1 MRALR
6 RIAQSSATAALVALV
21 VGASGA
27 GAVALAATP
36 GHGTA
41 ASVDVTGTV
50 VRLIEEPAQPG
61 AHAHEGV
68 DGAGEPE
75 RTTAVRTA
83 DGAFV
88 PVEPDAVAGLE
99 DGTKVTVT
107 AQVPPVVAA
116 AAETTQAT
124 TAPDG
129 TRVRVNRAD
138 LAEGADGTPAASS
151 SQLAKAT
158 AAAAA
163 ATGTALT
170 TSSTTVA
177 AAASTTYTPGVHEL
191 TIAVVAPQGVSGA
204 SATAAQLQA
213 QVASASSY
221 WSQVSGGGITLRIA
235 KVTPRYLSAYRCG
248 DDVFSMWSE
257 AAKRSGFVEGP
268 NRHLVISFPK
278 EAARAGCP
286 YGLASIGA
294 GVNNGGVAIV
304 SDTAWP
310 VLAHEIGHNFGL
322 GHAKALRCTKVDVD
336 LASVPAGCQ
345 IVEYGYPWDVMAASS
360 LDSAGT
366 LSSVQAT
373 RIGLIGG
380 SDVVDVSS
388 GSRTITL
395 NPMYTE
401 RGTRAVRVHDP
412 KSNSVYFVEYRV
424 RSGRDAILY
433 QNVPNGVRV
442 LQVDR
447 TAWQE
452 RGSVTL
458 DPTPTGS
465 SADLSRQVA
474 PGSTFRSYS
483 GGVSV
488 TVVSAGAKAVVTVSA
503 GSTAAPAARPK
514 TAKAVAAAKVA
525 AATVRSTGPTGRA
538 TVSWSGG
545 ASSARY
551 DVEYRQVVLT
561 ASGRRSLGPIR
572 TWKSGTSA
580 TKALFAGRPGSNYQF
595 RARVA
600 GAPWSGWHSVA
611 LPARA
616 SR

>member
-36 GHGTA
+36 SHGAA
-41 ASVDVTGTV
+41 ASVDVAGTV

-61 AHAHEGV
+61 AHEHDDA
-68 DGAGEPE
+68 AGEPG
-75 RTTAVRTA
+75 RTTALRTA

-88 PVEPDAVAGLE
+88 PVEPEAVAGLE

-129 TRVRVNRAD
+129 SRVRVNRAD
-138 LAEGADGTPAASS
+138 LAEGADGTPAAAS

-158 AAAAA
+158 AASAA
-163 ATGTALT
+163 ATGTTLA

-177 AAASTTYTPGVHEL
+177 AAASTSYSPGVHEL
-191 TIAVVAPQGVSGA
+191 TIAVVVPQGVSGA

-213 QVASASSY
+213 QVANASAY

-257 AAKRSGFVEGP
+257 AAKRTGFVEGP

-322 GHAKALRCTKVDVD
+322 GHAKSLRCTKADVNLD
-336 LASVPAGCQ
+336 SLPAGCQ
-345 IVEYGYPWDVMAASS
+345 VVEYGYPWDVMAASS

-366 LSSVQAT
+366 LSSVQAS

-380 SDVVDVSS
+380 SDIVDVTS
-388 GSRTITL
+388 GSRTVTL

-424 RSGRDAILY
+424 RSGRDAVLY

-474 PGSTFRSYS
+474 PGATFRSFS

-488 TVVSAGAKAVVTVSA
+488 TVVSAGAKAVVTVSS
-503 GSTAAPAARPK
+503 GTAAPAARATVVK
-514 TAKAVAAAKVA
+514 KATVAKVS
-525 AATVRSTGPTGRA
+525 AATVRATGATARA

-545 ASSARY
+545 GGSARY
-551 DVEYRQVVLT
+551 DVEYRQVVVT
-561 ASGRRSLGPIR
+561 ASGRRSLGPTR
-572 TWKSGTSA
+572 TWKSRTAA
-580 TKALFAGRPGSNYQF
+580 TTALFAGRPGSSHEF

-600 GAPWSGWHSVA
+600 GASAWSGWHRVT
-611 LPARA
+611 LPKAAAR
-616 SR
+616 